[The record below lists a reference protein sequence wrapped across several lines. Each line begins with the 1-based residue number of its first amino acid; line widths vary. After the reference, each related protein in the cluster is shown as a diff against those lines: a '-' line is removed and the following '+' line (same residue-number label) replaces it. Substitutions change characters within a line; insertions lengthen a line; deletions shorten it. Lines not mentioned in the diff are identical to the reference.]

1 MSEPRRIAILGCTG
15 SIGRQTLEVVR
26 MHPDELRV
34 TGLAANR
41 DVGGLLELSQ
51 EFPEA
56 SLVLFDP
63 QAASEL
69 AQKASAPV
77 AAHMEGLVSL
87 ATSDA
92 VDIVVVSV
100 AGMIGLEPTIAAL
113 KAGKQV
119 ALASKEV
126 LVAGGAV
133 VMPLAREGQL
143 RPIDSEH
150 SAIQQCLNG
159 EKIEQVERIFL
170 TSSGGPFRGWTRDQM
185 ASVTPEQ
192 ALRHPT
198 WRMGGKITIDSAT
211 LMNKGLELIEACW
224 LFDMPPERIEVIV
237 HPQSVIHSMVKFA
250 DGSVLGQMGHPD
262 MRLPI
267 QYAIL
272 GPERVPSPA
281 RDWHPTHT
289 PQLTFESV
297 DVENL
302 PCPDFAREAFRR
314 GGVVPT
320 VLNAVNEE
328 AVHAFLRGDVPFLT
342 IFDAAEDALEWAP
355 NLEPTLPN
363 ILEADRE
370 ARERFNASVREGVYS
385 FSDS

>member
-1 MSEPRRIAILGCTG
+1 
-15 SIGRQTLEVVR
+15 
-26 MHPDELRV
+26 
-34 TGLAANR
+34 
-41 DVGGLLELSQ
+41 
-51 EFPEA
+51 
-56 SLVLFDP
+56 
-63 QAASEL
+63 
-69 AQKASAPV
+69 
-77 AAHMEGLVSL
+77 
-87 ATSDA
+87 

-224 LFDMPPERIEVIV
+224 LFDMPPDRIEVIV

-289 PQLTFESV
+289 PELTFESV
-297 DVENL
+297 DAENF
-302 PCPDFAREAFRR
+302 PCPDLAREAFRR

-342 IFDAAEDALEWAP
+342 IFNAAKDALEWAP

>member
-1 MSEPRRIAILGCTG
+1 
-15 SIGRQTLEVVR
+15 
-26 MHPDELRV
+26 
-34 TGLAANR
+34 
-41 DVGGLLELSQ
+41 
-51 EFPEA
+51 
-56 SLVLFDP
+56 
-63 QAASEL
+63 
-69 AQKASAPV
+69 
-77 AAHMEGLVSL
+77 
-87 ATSDA
+87 
-92 VDIVVVSV
+92 
-100 AGMIGLEPTIAAL
+100 
-113 KAGKQV
+113 
-119 ALASKEV
+119 
-126 LVAGGAV
+126 
-133 VMPLAREGQL
+133 
-143 RPIDSEH
+143 
-150 SAIQQCLNG
+150 
-159 EKIEQVERIFL
+159 
-170 TSSGGPFRGWTRDQM
+170 
-185 ASVTPEQ
+185 
-192 ALRHPT
+192 
-198 WRMGGKITIDSAT
+198 MGGKITIDSAT

-224 LFDMPPERIEVIV
+224 LFDMPPDRIEVIV

-297 DVENL
+297 DVENF